1 MKRRVGGLET
11 EYGLVCVRAD
21 GSRALEPEAAA
32 RELFRP
38 VVAMGRSSN
47 VFLRNAARLYLDV
60 GSHPE
65 YATAECDDW
74 WELVAQDR
82 AGDRIFADLAA
93 QANACLAEDGQDA
106 RIHLLKNNVD
116 SAGNAFGSHENYL
129 VDRRGEFT
137 RLPRYLLPFLVTRQI
152 ITGAGGVVRSAP
164 EDGTASHRAA
174 AATADGTAREADGAR
189 FVFSR
194 RSDHMWEAVSSATTR
209 TRPIINT
216 RDEPHGDPTRFRR
229 LHVIVGDSTMS
240 AVSTHLRFATTD
252 LVLRA
257 IESGRALPELALH
270 DDIAAIRAVSRDLAG
285 TTPIPLADGGTTT
298 AVEVQQRWLDHVSDL
313 ADESEQQTLQ
323 DWQRAI
329 DAVRTGDRSWAAENL
344 DWAIK
349 ERLFAQVAERRGVG
363 LEDPAIERLDL
374 AYHDIEP
381 AQGVF
386 HALRRR
392 GLAPQGPADERIEAA
407 RTTAPTTTRA
417 HLRGQVVTAAQ
428 EHGVDHVVDWTTLRL
443 TRPGAMPVQ
452 VLDPFTTELPAVD
465 ALLEEIRSHGSGSPR
480 SSMPFA

>member
-11 EYGLVCVRAD
+11 EFGLVCVRAD
-21 GSRALEPEAAA
+21 GTRAMEPEAAA

-74 WELVAQDR
+74 WDLVAQDR
-82 AGDRIFADLAA
+82 AGERIFADLTA
-93 QANACLAEDGQDA
+93 QANQRLAADGQDA

-116 SAGNAFGSHENYL
+116 SQGNAFGSHENYL

-152 ITGAGGVVRSAP
+152 ITGAGGVVRSDDSAQ
-164 EDGTASHRAA
+164 
-174 AATADGTAREADGAR
+174 

-240 AVSTHLRFATTD
+240 EVSTYLRFATTD

-257 IESGRALPELALH
+257 IESGRALPELTLH
-270 DDIAAIRAVSRDLAG
+270 DDIAAIRSVSRDLTGRA
-285 TTPIPLADGGTTT
+285 PIPTAGGATTT
-298 AVEVQQRWLDHVSDL
+298 AVEVQQRWLDL
-313 ADESEQQTLQ
+313 AAGTADETEQGVLET
-323 DWQRAI
+323 WQRAI
-329 DAVRTGDRSWAAENL
+329 DAVRTGDRSWAATHL

-349 ERLFAQVAERRGVG
+349 ERLFTQVTERRGVD
-363 LEDPAIERLDL
+363 LSDPAIERLDL
-374 AYHDIEP
+374 AYHDIDP
-381 AQGVF
+381 GQSIF
-386 HALRRR
+386 RNLQRRD
-392 GLAPQGPADERIEAA
+392 LAPSTVAEERIEAA
-407 RTTAPTTTRA
+407 RETAPTTTRA

-428 EHGVDHVVDWTTLRL
+428 QHGVDHVVDWTTLRL

-452 VLDPFTTELPAVD
+452 VLDPFATSLPAVD
-465 ALLEEIRSHGSGSPR
+465 ALLEEIRSLGESSP
-480 SSMPFA
+480 PPVPPA

>member
-21 GSRALEPEAAA
+21 GQRALEPEAAA

-74 WELVAQDR
+74 WDLVAQDR
-82 AGDRIFADLAA
+82 AGERIFADYAHQANEALAA
-93 QANACLAEDGQDA
+93 RGEDA

-116 SAGNAFGSHENYL
+116 SAGNSFGSHENYL

-137 RLPRYLLPFLVTRQI
+137 RLPQHLLPFLITRQM
-152 ITGAGGVVRSAP
+152 ITGAGGVVR
-164 EDGTASHRAA
+164 D
-174 AATADGTAREADGAR
+174 DDGAR

-216 RDEPHGDPTRFRR
+216 RDEPHGDATRFRR

-240 AVSTHLRFATTD
+240 EVSTWLRFATTD
-252 LVLRA
+252 LVLRL
-257 IESGRALPELALH
+257 IESGRTLQDLRLA
-270 DDIAAIRAVSRDLAG
+270 DPIAAIRAVSRDLTGRA
-285 TTPIPLADGGTTT
+285 PVALADGRTMT
-298 AVEVQQRWLDHVSDL
+298 ALEIQHRCLDQVRAVADDADAEVLATWERALSDVE
-313 ADESEQQTLQ
+313 
-323 DWQRAI
+323 
-329 DAVRTGDRSWAAENL
+329 TGDLSWAATHL

-349 ERLFAQVAERRGVG
+349 QRLLTTTAERRG
-363 LEDPAIERLDL
+363 LTLDSAQIQRLDL
-374 AYHDIEP
+374 AYHDIDPEH
-381 AQGVF
+381 GLF
-386 HALRRR
+386 YALQRR
-392 GLAPQGPADERIEAA
+392 GGAPSVLDEDRIDRA
-407 RTTAPTTTRA
+407 RTTAPATTRA

-428 EHGVDHVVDWTTLRL
+428 DLGVDHVVDWTTMRL
-443 TRPGAMPVQ
+443 ARAGAMPVQ
-452 VLDPFTTELPAVD
+452 VLDPFATASEAVD
-465 ALLEEIRSHGSGSPR
+465 ALLAEIR
-480 SSMPFA
+480 ATA

>member
-82 AGDRIFADLAA
+82 AGDRMFAELAA
-93 QANACLAEDGQDA
+93 EATERLAADGQDA

-152 ITGAGGVVRSAP
+152 VTGAGGVVRPAP
-164 EDGTASHRAA
+164 
-174 AATADGTAREADGAR
+174 ADGAPEQEAGPAQ

-240 AVSTHLRFATTD
+240 EVSTHLRFATTD

-270 DDIAAIRAVSRDLAG
+270 DDIAAIRAVARDLTG
-285 TTPIPLADGGTTT
+285 TTAIPTADGGTTT
-298 AVEVQQRWLDHVSDL
+298 AIEVQQRWLDHVTEF
-313 ADESEQQTLQ
+313 ADESEQDVLET
-323 DWQRAI
+323 WQRGI
-329 DAVRTGDRSWAAENL
+329 DAVRTGDRSWAATHL

-349 ERLFAQVAERRGVG
+349 ERLFHQVAERRGVDLG
-363 LEDPAIERLDL
+363 DPAIERLDL
-374 AYHDIEP
+374 AYHDIDP
-381 AQGVF
+381 TQSVF
-386 HALRRR
+386 AALQRR
-392 GLAPQGPADERIEAA
+392 GLAPQVLDEQRIERA

-428 EHGVDHVVDWTTLRL
+428 EHGVDDVVDWTTLRL

-452 VLDPFTTELPAVD
+452 VLDPFATELPAVD
-465 ALLEEIRSHGSGSPR
+465 ALLEEIRASAAGAPESPP
-480 SSMPFA
+480 PFA

>member
-1 MKRRVGGLET
+1 MKCRVGGLET
-11 EYGLVCVRAD
+11 EFGLVCVRAD
-21 GSRALEPEAAA
+21 GSRALEPEEAA

-74 WELVAQDR
+74 WDLVAQDR
-82 AGDRIFADLAA
+82 AGERIFAELTA
-93 QANACLAEDGQDA
+93 QADARLAEAGQDA

-152 ITGAGGVVRSAP
+152 VTGAGGVAP
-164 EDGTASHRAA
+164 AVPG
-174 AATADGTAREADGAR
+174 EAGEGAGAQ

-216 RDEPHGDPTRFRR
+216 RDEPHGDANLYRR

-240 AVSTHLRFATTD
+240 EVSTHLRFATTD

-257 IESGRALPELALH
+257 IESGRALPELGLA
-270 DDIAAIRAVSRDLAG
+270 DDIAAIRAVARDLTGAAPLPTAG
-285 TTPIPLADGGTTT
+285 GGTTT
-298 AVEVQQRWLDHVSDL
+298 ALEVQQRWLDHVADL
-313 ADESEQQTLQ
+313 AEGEETEVLEN
-323 DWQRAI
+323 WQKAL
-329 DAVRTGDRSWAAENL
+329 DAVRTGDRTWAAQNL

-349 ERLFAQVAERRGVG
+349 ERMFTQVRERRGID

-381 AQGVF
+381 ARGVF
-386 HALRRR
+386 FALQRR
-392 GLAPQGPADERIEAA
+392 GLAPAILPEERIERA
-407 RTTAPTTTRA
+407 RTVAPTTTRA

-443 TRPGAMPVQ
+443 TRRGAMPVQ
-452 VLDPFTTELPAVD
+452 VLDPFATELPAVD
-465 ALLEEIRSHGSGSPR
+465 ALLAEIREQDAPAE
-480 SSMPFA
+480 PPLA

>member
-11 EYGLVCVRAD
+11 EFGLVCVRAD
-21 GSRALEPEAAA
+21 GSRALEPEEAA

-74 WELVAQDR
+74 WDLVAQDR
-82 AGDRIFADLAA
+82 AGERIFAELTA
-93 QANACLAEDGQDA
+93 QADARLAEAGQDA

-152 ITGAGGVVRSAP
+152 VTGAGGVAP
-164 EDGTASHRAA
+164 AVPG
-174 AATADGTAREADGAR
+174 EAGAGAGAQ

-216 RDEPHGDPTRFRR
+216 RDEPHGDANLYRR

-240 AVSTHLRFATTD
+240 EVSTHLRFATTD

-257 IESGRALPELALH
+257 IESGRALPELSLA
-270 DDIAAIRAVSRDLAG
+270 DDIAAIRSVARDLTGAAPLPTAG
-285 TTPIPLADGGTTT
+285 GGTTT
-298 AVEVQQRWLDHVSDL
+298 ALEVQQRWLDHVADL
-313 ADESEQQTLQ
+313 AEGEETEVLET
-323 DWQRAI
+323 WQKAL
-329 DAVRTGDRSWAAENL
+329 DAVRTGDRTWAAQNL

-349 ERLFAQVAERRGVG
+349 ERLFAQVRGRRGID

-374 AYHDIEP
+374 AYHDIDP
-381 AQGVF
+381 ARGVF
-386 HALRRR
+386 FALQRR
-392 GLAPQGPADERIEAA
+392 GLAPAILPEERIERA
-407 RTTAPTTTRA
+407 RAVAPTTTRA

-443 TRPGAMPVQ
+443 TRRGAMPVQ
-452 VLDPFTTELPAVD
+452 VLDPFATELPAVD
-465 ALLEEIRSHGSGSPR
+465 ALLEEIREQDAPAAE
-480 SSMPFA
+480 PPLA

>member
-11 EYGLVCVRAD
+11 EFGLVCVRAD
-21 GSRALEPEAAA
+21 GSRALEPEEAA

-74 WELVAQDR
+74 WDLVAQDR
-82 AGDRIFADLAA
+82 AGERIFAELTA
-93 QANACLAEDGQDA
+93 QADARLAEAGQDA

-152 ITGAGGVVRSAP
+152 VTGAGGVAP
-164 EDGTASHRAA
+164 AVPGEAS
-174 AATADGTAREADGAR
+174 EGAGAQ

-216 RDEPHGDPTRFRR
+216 RDEPHGDANLYRR

-240 AVSTHLRFATTD
+240 EVSTHLRFATTD

-257 IESGRALPELALH
+257 IESGRALPELGLA
-270 DDIAAIRAVSRDLAG
+270 DDIAAIRAVARDLTGAAPLPTAG
-285 TTPIPLADGGTTT
+285 GGTTT
-298 AVEVQQRWLDHVSDL
+298 ALEVQQRWLDHVADL
-313 ADESEQQTLQ
+313 AEGEETEVLEN
-323 DWQRAI
+323 WQKAL
-329 DAVRTGDRSWAAENL
+329 DAVRTGDRTWAAQNL

-349 ERLFAQVAERRGVG
+349 ERLFTQVRERRGID

-374 AYHDIEP
+374 AYHDIDP
-381 AQGVF
+381 ARGVF
-386 HALRRR
+386 FALQRR
-392 GLAPQGPADERIEAA
+392 GLAPAILPEERIERA
-407 RTTAPTTTRA
+407 RTVAPTTTRA

-443 TRPGAMPVQ
+443 TRRGAMPVQ
-452 VLDPFTTELPAVD
+452 VLDPFATELPAVD
-465 ALLEEIRSHGSGSPR
+465 ALLAEIREQDAPAE
-480 SSMPFA
+480 PPLA

>member
-11 EYGLVCVRAD
+11 EFGLVCVRAD
-21 GSRALEPEAAA
+21 GSRALEPEEAA

-74 WELVAQDR
+74 WDLVAQDR
-82 AGDRIFADLAA
+82 AGERIFAELTA
-93 QANACLAEDGQDA
+93 QADARLAEAGQDA

-152 ITGAGGVVRSAP
+152 VTGAGGVAP
-164 EDGTASHRAA
+164 AVPG
-174 AATADGTAREADGAR
+174 EAGEGAGAQ

-216 RDEPHGDPTRFRR
+216 RDEPHGDANLYRR

-240 AVSTHLRFATTD
+240 EVSTHLRFATTD

-257 IESGRALPELALH
+257 IESGRALPELGLA
-270 DDIAAIRAVSRDLAG
+270 DDIAAIRSVARDLTGAAPLPTAG
-285 TTPIPLADGGTTT
+285 GGTTT
-298 AVEVQQRWLDHVSDL
+298 ALEVQQRWLDHVADL
-313 ADESEQQTLQ
+313 AEGEETEVLEA
-323 DWQRAI
+323 WQKAL
-329 DAVRTGDRSWAAENL
+329 DAVRTGDRTWAAQNL

-349 ERLFAQVAERRGVG
+349 ERLFTQVRERRGID

-374 AYHDIEP
+374 AYHDIDP
-381 AQGVF
+381 ARGVF
-386 HALRRR
+386 FALQRR
-392 GLAPQGPADERIEAA
+392 GLAPAILPEERIERA
-407 RTTAPTTTRA
+407 RTIAPTTTRA

-443 TRPGAMPVQ
+443 TRRGAMPVQ
-452 VLDPFTTELPAVD
+452 VMDPFATELPAVD
-465 ALLEEIRSHGSGSPR
+465 ALLAEIREQGAPAAE
-480 SSMPFA
+480 PPLA

>member
-1 MKRRVGGLET
+1 MRRRVGGLET
-11 EYGLVCVRAD
+11 EYGLVCVGSD
-21 GSRALEPEAAA
+21 GTRALEPEAAA

-74 WELVAQDR
+74 WDLVAQDR
-82 AGDRIFADLAA
+82 AGERILADLAA
-93 QANACLAEDGQDA
+93 GANARLAEAGEDA
-106 RIHLLKNNVD
+106 TIHLLKNNVD

-137 RLPRYLLPFLVTRQI
+137 RLPAFLLPFLVTRQI
-152 ITGAGGVVRSAP
+152 VTGAGGVVR
-164 EDGTASHRAA
+164 E
-174 AATADGTAREADGAR
+174 ADGTGT

-240 AVSTHLRFATTD
+240 EVSTRLRFATTD
-252 LVLRA
+252 LVLRL
-257 IESGRALPELALH
+257 IESGRTLPDLGLA
-270 DDIAAIRAVSRDLAG
+270 DDISAIRSVARDLTGSA
-285 TTPIPLADGGTTT
+285 PLPTAAGGTVT
-298 AVEVQQRWLDHVSDL
+298 ALEIQQRWLDL
-313 ADESEQQTLQ
+313 AATVAEEAEAPVLE
-323 DWQRAI
+323 DWQRAL
-329 DAVRTGDRSWAAENL
+329 DAVRTGDRSWAERTL

-349 ERLFAQVAERRGVG
+349 EKLIGQVRERRGVD
-363 LEDPAIERLDL
+363 LADASIERLDL
-374 AYHDIEP
+374 AYHDISP
-381 AQGVF
+381 DQSVF
-386 HALRRR
+386 QALQRR
-392 GLAPQGPADERIEAA
+392 GLAPRVLDDARIERA
-407 RTTAPTTTRA
+407 RTVAPTTTRA
-417 HLRGQVVTAAQ
+417 HLRGQVVALAQ
-428 EHGVDHVVDWTTLRL
+428 ELGVDHVVDWTTLRM

-452 VLDPFTTELPAVD
+452 VLDPFATSAPEVD
-465 ALLEEIRSHGSGSPR
+465 ALLAEIREAGTSRPDGAP
-480 SSMPFA
+480 PA

>member
-11 EYGLVCVRAD
+11 EFGLVCVRAD
-21 GSRALEPEAAA
+21 GSRALEPEEAA

-74 WELVAQDR
+74 WDLVAQDR
-82 AGDRIFADLAA
+82 AGERIFAELTA
-93 QANACLAEDGQDA
+93 QADARLAEAGQDA

-152 ITGAGGVVRSAP
+152 VTGAGGIAP
-164 EDGTASHRAA
+164 AVPG
-174 AATADGTAREADGAR
+174 EAGEGAGAQ

-216 RDEPHGDPTRFRR
+216 RDEPHGDANLYRR

-240 AVSTHLRFATTD
+240 EVSTHLRFATTD

-257 IESGRALPELALH
+257 IESGRALPELGLA
-270 DDIAAIRAVSRDLAG
+270 DDIAAIRAVARDLTGAAPLPTAG
-285 TTPIPLADGGTTT
+285 GGTTT
-298 AVEVQQRWLDHVSDL
+298 ALEVQQRWLDHVADL
-313 ADESEQQTLQ
+313 AEGEETEVLES
-323 DWQRAI
+323 WQKAL
-329 DAVRTGDRSWAAENL
+329 DAVRTGDRTWAAQNL

-349 ERLFAQVAERRGVG
+349 ERLFTQVRERRGID

-374 AYHDIEP
+374 AYHDIDP
-381 AQGVF
+381 ARGVF
-386 HALRRR
+386 FALQRR
-392 GLAPQGPADERIEAA
+392 GLAPAILPEERIERA
-407 RTTAPTTTRA
+407 RTVAPTTTRA

-443 TRPGAMPVQ
+443 TRRGAMPVQ
-452 VLDPFTTELPAVD
+452 VMNPFATELPAVD
-465 ALLEEIRSHGSGSPR
+465 ALLAEIREQDAPAE
-480 SSMPFA
+480 PPLA

>member
-11 EYGLVCVRAD
+11 EFGLVCVRAD
-21 GSRALEPEAAA
+21 GSRALEPEEAA

-74 WELVAQDR
+74 WDLVAQDR
-82 AGDRIFADLAA
+82 AGERIFADLTA
-93 QANACLAEDGQDA
+93 QADARLAEAGQDA

-152 ITGAGGVVRSAP
+152 VTGAGGVAP
-164 EDGTASHRAA
+164 AVPG
-174 AATADGTAREADGAR
+174 EAGEGAGAQ

-216 RDEPHGDPTRFRR
+216 RDEPHGDANLYRR

-240 AVSTHLRFATTD
+240 EVSTHLRFATTD

-257 IESGRALPELALH
+257 IESGRALPELGLA
-270 DDIAAIRAVSRDLAG
+270 DDIAAIRSVARDLTGAAPLPTAG
-285 TTPIPLADGGTTT
+285 GGTTT
-298 AVEVQQRWLDHVSDL
+298 ALEVQQRWLDHVADL
-313 ADESEQQTLQ
+313 AEGEETEVLES
-323 DWQRAI
+323 WQKAL
-329 DAVRTGDRSWAAENL
+329 DAVRTGDRTWAAQNL

-349 ERLFAQVAERRGVG
+349 ERLFTQVRERRGID

-374 AYHDIEP
+374 AYHDIDP
-381 AQGVF
+381 ARGVF
-386 HALRRR
+386 FALQRR
-392 GLAPQGPADERIEAA
+392 GLAPAILPEVRIERA
-407 RTTAPTTTRA
+407 RTIAPTSTRA

-443 TRPGAMPVQ
+443 TRRGAMPVQ
-452 VLDPFTTELPAVD
+452 VMDPFATELPAVD
-465 ALLEEIRSHGSGSPR
+465 ALLAEIREQGAPAAE
-480 SSMPFA
+480 PPLA

>member
-11 EYGLVCVRAD
+11 EFGLVCVRAD
-21 GSRALEPEAAA
+21 GSRALEPEEAA

-74 WELVAQDR
+74 WDLVAQDR
-82 AGDRIFADLAA
+82 AGERIFAELTA
-93 QANACLAEDGQDA
+93 QADARLAEAGHDA

-116 SAGNAFGSHENYL
+116 SAGNAFGSHENFL

-152 ITGAGGVVRSAP
+152 VTGAGGVAP
-164 EDGTASHRAA
+164 AVPG
-174 AATADGTAREADGAR
+174 EAGAGAGAQ

-216 RDEPHGDPTRFRR
+216 RDEPHGDANLYRR

-240 AVSTHLRFATTD
+240 EVSTHLRFATTD

-257 IESGRALPELALH
+257 IESGRALPELGLA
-270 DDIAAIRAVSRDLAG
+270 DDIAAIRAVARDLTGAAPLPTAG
-285 TTPIPLADGGTTT
+285 GGTTT
-298 AVEVQQRWLDHVSDL
+298 ALEVQQRWLDHVVDL
-313 ADESEQQTLQ
+313 AEGEETEVLES
-323 DWQRAI
+323 WQKAL
-329 DAVRTGDRSWAAENL
+329 DAVRTGDRTWAGQNL

-349 ERLFAQVAERRGVG
+349 ERLFTQVRERRGID

-374 AYHDIEP
+374 AYHDIDP
-381 AQGVF
+381 ARGVF
-386 HALRRR
+386 FALQRR
-392 GLAPQGPADERIEAA
+392 GLAPAILPEERIERA
-407 RTTAPTTTRA
+407 RTVAPTTTRA

-443 TRPGAMPVQ
+443 TRRGAMPVQ
-452 VLDPFTTELPAVD
+452 VMDPFATELPAVD
-465 ALLEEIRSHGSGSPR
+465 ALLAEIREQDAPAE
-480 SSMPFA
+480 PPLA

>member
-82 AGDRIFADLAA
+82 AGDRIFDDLAQ
-93 QANACLAEDGQDA
+93 QANRRLAEDGQDA

-152 ITGAGGVVRSAP
+152 VTGAGGVVRPAP
-164 EDGTASHRAA
+164 GTE
-174 AATADGTAREADGAR
+174 GEAQ

-240 AVSTHLRFATTD
+240 EVSTRLRFATTD

-257 IESGRALPELALH
+257 IESGRALPEAGLH
-270 DDIAAIRAVSRDLAG
+270 DDIAAIRAVARDLTG
-285 TTPIPLADGGTTT
+285 TAALPLAGGGTTT
-298 AVEVQQRWLDHVSDL
+298 ALEIQQRWLDHVTDL
-313 ADESEQQTLQ
+313 ADDEERDVLET
-323 DWQRAI
+323 WQRAL
-329 DAVRTGDRSWAAENL
+329 DAVRTGDRSWASTHL

-349 ERLFAQVAERRGVG
+349 ERLFTQVAARRGVG
-363 LEDPAIERLDL
+363 LDDPAIERLEL
-374 AYHDIEP
+374 AYHDIDP

-386 HALRRR
+386 HALQRR
-392 GLAPQGPADERIEAA
+392 GLAPQVLPEERVEAA
-407 RTTAPTTTRA
+407 RTIAPTTTRA
-417 HLRGQVVTAAQ
+417 HLRGRFVSAAQ
-428 EHGVDHVVDWTTLRL
+428 QHGVDHVADWTTLRL

-452 VLDPFTTELPAVD
+452 VLDPFATELPAVD
-465 ALLEEIRSHGSGSPR
+465 ALLEEIRATGAGAAQDPP
-480 SSMPFA
+480 PFA

>member
-11 EYGLVCVRAD
+11 EFGLVCVRAD
-21 GSRALEPEAAA
+21 GTRALEPEAAA

-38 VVAMGRSSN
+38 VVAKGRSSN
-47 VFLRNAARLYLDV
+47 VFLTNAARLYLDV

-65 YATAECDDW
+65 IATAECDDW

-82 AGDRIFADLAA
+82 AGERILADLAQ
-93 QANACLAEDGQDA
+93 QANQRLADDGQDA

-116 SAGNAFGSHENYL
+116 SEGNSFGSHENYL

-137 RLPRYLLPFLVTRQI
+137 RLPRFLLPFLVTRQI
-152 ITGAGGVVRSAP
+152 VTGAGGVVRD
-164 EDGTASHRAA
+164 E
-174 AATADGTAREADGAR
+174 DGAR

-216 RDEPHGDPTRFRR
+216 RDEPHGDPSRFRR

-240 AVSTHLRFATTD
+240 EVSTHLRFATTD

-257 IESGRALPELALH
+257 IESGRTLPDLALG
-270 DDIAAIRAVSRDLAG
+270 DDIAAIRSVARDLTG
-285 TTPIPLADGGTTT
+285 REPIPTAAGGTTT
-298 AVEVQQRWLDHVSDL
+298 ALEVQQRWLDVAAEHAEPGDPQ
-313 ADESEQQTLQ
+313 EQQTLQ
-323 DWQRAI
+323 TWQKAL
-329 DAVRTGDRSWAAENL
+329 DAVSTGDRSWAATNL

-349 ERLFAQVAERRGVG
+349 ERLFGQVAKRRGVDLG
-363 LEDPAIERLDL
+363 DPAIERLDL
-374 AYHDIEP
+374 AYHDIDPER
-381 AQGVF
+381 GVF
-386 HALRRR
+386 AALARR
-392 GLAPQGPADERIEAA
+392 GLAPRVLADDVIERA
-407 RTTAPTTTRA
+407 RTVAPTSTRA

-428 EHGVDHVVDWTTLRL
+428 QYGVDHVVDWTTLRL

-452 VLDPFTTELPAVD
+452 LLDPFTTESVEVD
-465 ALLEEIRSHGSGSPR
+465 ALLAEIRAAGTTVDP
-480 SSMPFA
+480 PLPA

>member
-11 EYGLVCVRAD
+11 EFGLVCVRSD
-21 GSRALEPEAAA
+21 GTRALEPEAGA

-38 VVAMGRSSN
+38 VVARGRSSN
-47 VFLRNAARLYLDV
+47 VFLTNAARLYLDV

-65 YATAECDDW
+65 FATAECDDW
-74 WELVAQDR
+74 WDLVAQDR
-82 AGDRIFADLAA
+82 AGERILGELVQDANERLTADA
-93 QANACLAEDGQDA
+93 QDA

-116 SAGNAFGSHENYL
+116 SEGNSFGSHENYL

-152 ITGAGGVVRSAP
+152 LTGAGGVVRD
-164 EDGTASHRAA
+164 E
-174 AATADGTAREADGAR
+174 DGAR

-216 RDEPHGDPTRFRR
+216 RDEPHGDPGRFRR

-240 AVSTHLRFATTD
+240 EVSTHLRFATTD

-257 IESGRALPELALH
+257 IESGRTLPDLTLR
-270 DDIAAIRAVSRDLAG
+270 DDISAIRAVARDLSGRA
-285 TTPIPLADGGTTT
+285 PIPTADGGATS
-298 AVEVQQRWLDHVSDL
+298 ALEVQQRWLDVAAEHAEPGDP
-313 ADESEQQTLQ
+313 DEQHTLET
-323 DWQRAI
+323 WQRGL
-329 DAVRTGDRSWAAENL
+329 DAVRTGDRAWAALHL

-349 ERLFAQVAERRGVG
+349 ERLFEQVAQRRDVD
-363 LEDPAIERLDL
+363 LADPAIERLDL
-374 AYHDIEP
+374 AYHDIDTER
-381 AQGVF
+381 GVF
-386 HALRRR
+386 AALARR
-392 GLAPQGPADERIEAA
+392 GLAPSILSQERIERA
-407 RTTAPTTTRA
+407 RTVAPTTTRA

-428 EHGVDHVVDWTTLRL
+428 DNGVDHVVDWTTLRL

-452 VLDPFTTELPAVD
+452 LLDPFTTESVEVEALLAEIRAAGAATEPPLPA
-465 ALLEEIRSHGSGSPR
+465 
-480 SSMPFA
+480 

>member
-11 EYGLVCVRAD
+11 EFGLVCVRAD
-21 GSRALEPEAAA
+21 GSRALEPEEAA

-74 WELVAQDR
+74 WDLVAQDR
-82 AGDRIFADLAA
+82 AGERIFAELTA
-93 QANACLAEDGQDA
+93 QADERLAEAGQDA

-152 ITGAGGVVRSAP
+152 VTGAGGVAP
-164 EDGTASHRAA
+164 AVPG
-174 AATADGTAREADGAR
+174 EAGEGAGAQ

-216 RDEPHGDPTRFRR
+216 RDEPHGDANLYRR

-240 AVSTHLRFATTD
+240 EVSTHLRFATTD

-257 IESGRALPELALH
+257 IESGRALPELGLA
-270 DDIAAIRAVSRDLAG
+270 DDIAAIRAVARDLTGAAPLPAAG
-285 TTPIPLADGGTTT
+285 GGTTT
-298 AVEVQQRWLDHVSDL
+298 ALEVQQRWLDHVADL
-313 ADESEQQTLQ
+313 ADGEETEVLES
-323 DWQRAI
+323 WQKAL
-329 DAVRTGDRSWAAENL
+329 DAVRTGDRTWAAQNL

-349 ERLFAQVAERRGVG
+349 ERLFTQVRERRGID

-374 AYHDIEP
+374 AYHDIDP
-381 AQGVF
+381 ARGVF
-386 HALRRR
+386 FALQRR
-392 GLAPQGPADERIEAA
+392 GLAPAILPEERIERA
-407 RTTAPTTTRA
+407 RTIAPTTTRA

-443 TRPGAMPVQ
+443 TRRGAMPVQ
-452 VLDPFTTELPAVD
+452 VMDPFATELPAVD
-465 ALLEEIRSHGSGSPR
+465 ALLAEIREQSAPAAE
-480 SSMPFA
+480 PPLA

>member
-11 EYGLVCVRAD
+11 EFGLVCVRAD
-21 GSRALEPEAAA
+21 GSRALEPEEAA

-74 WELVAQDR
+74 WDLVAQDR
-82 AGDRIFADLAA
+82 AGERIFAELTA
-93 QANACLAEDGQDA
+93 QADARLAEAGQDA

-116 SAGNAFGSHENYL
+116 SAGNAFGSHENFL

-152 ITGAGGVVRSAP
+152 VTGAGGVAP
-164 EDGTASHRAA
+164 AVPG
-174 AATADGTAREADGAR
+174 EAGEGAGAQ

-216 RDEPHGDPTRFRR
+216 RDEPHGDANLYRR

-240 AVSTHLRFATTD
+240 EVSTHLRFATTD

-257 IESGRALPELALH
+257 IESGRALPELGLA
-270 DDIAAIRAVSRDLAG
+270 DDIAAIRSVARDLTGAAPLPTAG
-285 TTPIPLADGGTTT
+285 GGTTT
-298 AVEVQQRWLDHVSDL
+298 ALEVQQRWLDHVADL
-313 ADESEQQTLQ
+313 AEGEETEVLEA
-323 DWQRAI
+323 WQKAL
-329 DAVRTGDRSWAAENL
+329 DAVRTGDRTWAAQNL

-349 ERLFAQVAERRGVG
+349 ERLFTQVRERRGID

-374 AYHDIEP
+374 AYHDIDP
-381 AQGVF
+381 ARGVF
-386 HALRRR
+386 FALQRR
-392 GLAPQGPADERIEAA
+392 GLAPAILPEERIERA
-407 RTTAPTTTRA
+407 RTVAPTTTRA

-443 TRPGAMPVQ
+443 TRRGAMPVQ
-452 VLDPFTTELPAVD
+452 VMDPFATELPAVD
-465 ALLEEIRSHGSGSPR
+465 ALLAEIREQGAPAAE
-480 SSMPFA
+480 PPLA

>member
-11 EYGLVCVRAD
+11 EFGLVCVRAD
-21 GSRALEPEAAA
+21 GSRALEPEEAA

-74 WELVAQDR
+74 WDLVAQDR
-82 AGDRIFADLAA
+82 AGERIFAELTA
-93 QANACLAEDGQDA
+93 QADERLAEAGQDA

-152 ITGAGGVVRSAP
+152 VTGAGGVAP
-164 EDGTASHRAA
+164 AVPG
-174 AATADGTAREADGAR
+174 EAGEGAGAQ

-216 RDEPHGDPTRFRR
+216 RDEPHGDANLYRR

-240 AVSTHLRFATTD
+240 EVSTHLRFATTD

-257 IESGRALPELALH
+257 IESGRALPELGLA
-270 DDIAAIRAVSRDLAG
+270 DDIAAIRAVARDLTGAAPLPTAG
-285 TTPIPLADGGTTT
+285 GGTTT
-298 AVEVQQRWLDHVSDL
+298 ALEVQQRWLDHVADL
-313 ADESEQQTLQ
+313 AEGEETEVLES
-323 DWQRAI
+323 WQKAL
-329 DAVRTGDRSWAAENL
+329 DAVRTGDRTWAAQNL

-349 ERLFAQVAERRGVG
+349 ERLFTQVRERRGID

-374 AYHDIEP
+374 AYHDIDP
-381 AQGVF
+381 ARGVF
-386 HALRRR
+386 FALQRR
-392 GLAPQGPADERIEAA
+392 GLAPVILPEERIERA
-407 RTTAPTTTRA
+407 RTIAPTTTRA

-443 TRPGAMPVQ
+443 TRRGAMPVQ
-452 VLDPFTTELPAVD
+452 VMDPFATELPAVD
-465 ALLEEIRSHGSGSPR
+465 ALLAEIREQGAPAAE
-480 SSMPFA
+480 PPLA

>member
-1 MKRRVGGLET
+1 MRRRVGGLET
-11 EYGLVCVRAD
+11 EFGLVCVRAD

-82 AGDRIFADLAA
+82 AGERIFSDLTVQANDALAA
-93 QANACLAEDGQDA
+93 DGQDA

-116 SAGNAFGSHENYL
+116 SVGNAFGSHENYL

-137 RLPRYLLPFLVTRQI
+137 RLPQFLLPFLVTRQI
-152 ITGAGGVVRSAP
+152 ITGAGGVVRPATT
-164 EDGTASHRAA
+164 DGAHPDDQDAQ
-174 AATADGTAREADGAR
+174 AR

-240 AVSTHLRFATTD
+240 EVSTYLRFATTD

-270 DDIAAIRAVSRDLAG
+270 DDIAAIRAVARDLGG
-285 TTPIPLADGGTTT
+285 TAPIPTAKGGTTT
-298 AVEVQQRWLDHVSDL
+298 AIEVQQRWLDHVTDF
-313 ADESEQQTLQ
+313 AEESEQEILEM
-323 DWQRAI
+323 WQKGI

-349 ERLFAQVAERRGVG
+349 ERLFGQVTERRGID
-363 LEDPAIERLDL
+363 LADPAIERLDL
-374 AYHDIEP
+374 AYHDIDP
-381 AQGVF
+381 SHGVF
-386 HALRRR
+386 HALQRR
-392 GLAPQGPADERIEAA
+392 GLAPRRLPEERIEAA
-407 RTTAPTTTRA
+407 RATAPTTTRA

-443 TRPGAMPVQ
+443 TRPGATPVQ
-452 VLDPFTTELPAVD
+452 VMDPFATELPAVD
-465 ALLEEIRSHGSGSPR
+465 ALLAEIRGAGGGQER
-480 SSMPFA
+480 VPFA

>member
-11 EYGLVCVRAD
+11 EFGLVCVRAD

-82 AGDRIFADLAA
+82 AGERIFADLTV
-93 QANACLAEDGQDA
+93 QANERLAAEGQDA

-116 SAGNAFGSHENYL
+116 SAGNAFGSHENFL

-152 ITGAGGVVRSAP
+152 VTGAGGVVRPQS
-164 EDGTASHRAA
+164 S
-174 AATADGTAREADGAR
+174 DGADPAEAPAQ

-216 RDEPHGDPTRFRR
+216 RDEPHGDPSRYRR

-240 AVSTHLRFATTD
+240 EVSTHLRFATTD

-257 IESGRALPELALH
+257 IEGGRALPELTLH
-270 DDIAAIRAVSRDLAG
+270 DDIAAIRAVARDLSGAA
-285 TTPIPLADGGTTT
+285 PIPTAGGGTTT
-298 AVEVQQRWLDHVSDL
+298 AIEVQQRWLDHVTDF
-313 ADESEQQTLQ
+313 ADDSEQEVLES
-323 DWQRAI
+323 WQKGI
-329 DAVRTGDRSWAAENL
+329 DAVRTGDRSWAATHL

-349 ERLFAQVAERRGVG
+349 ERLFEQVTARRGIDLG
-363 LEDPAIERLDL
+363 DPAIERLDL
-374 AYHDIEP
+374 AYHDIDP
-381 AQGVF
+381 GQGVF
-386 HALRRR
+386 YALQRR
-392 GLAPQGPADERIEAA
+392 GLAPASLPEERIEAA
-407 RTTAPTTTRA
+407 RSTAPTTTRA

-428 EHGVDHVVDWTTLRL
+428 EHGVDHVVDWTTMRL
-443 TRPGAMPVQ
+443 TRPGSRPVQ
-452 VLDPFTTELPAVD
+452 VLDPFATELPAVD
-465 ALLEEIRSHGSGSPR
+465 ALLEEIRDLGSGSGADPA
-480 SSMPFA
+480 PFA

>member
-11 EYGLVCVRAD
+11 EFGLVCVRAD
-21 GSRALEPEAAA
+21 GSRALEPEEAA

-74 WELVAQDR
+74 WDLVAQDR
-82 AGDRIFADLAA
+82 AGERIFAELTA
-93 QANACLAEDGQDA
+93 QADERLAEAGQDA

-152 ITGAGGVVRSAP
+152 VTGAGGVAP
-164 EDGTASHRAA
+164 AVPG
-174 AATADGTAREADGAR
+174 EAGEGAGAQ

-216 RDEPHGDPTRFRR
+216 RDEPHGDANLYRR

-240 AVSTHLRFATTD
+240 EVSTHLRFATTD

-257 IESGRALPELALH
+257 IESGRALPELGLA
-270 DDIAAIRAVSRDLAG
+270 DDIAAIRAVARDLTGAAPLPAAG
-285 TTPIPLADGGTTT
+285 GGTTT
-298 AVEVQQRWLDHVSDL
+298 ALEVQQRWLDHVADL
-313 ADESEQQTLQ
+313 AEGEETEVLET
-323 DWQRAI
+323 WQKAL
-329 DAVRTGDRSWAAENL
+329 DAVRTGDRTWAAQNL

-349 ERLFAQVAERRGVG
+349 ERLFTQVRERRGID

-374 AYHDIEP
+374 AYHDIDP
-381 AQGVF
+381 ARGVF
-386 HALRRR
+386 FALQRR
-392 GLAPQGPADERIEAA
+392 GLAPAILPEERIERA
-407 RTTAPTTTRA
+407 RTVAPTTTRA

-443 TRPGAMPVQ
+443 TRRGAMPVQ
-452 VLDPFTTELPAVD
+452 VMDPFATELPAVD
-465 ALLEEIRSHGSGSPR
+465 ALLAEIREQGAPAAE
-480 SSMPFA
+480 PPLA